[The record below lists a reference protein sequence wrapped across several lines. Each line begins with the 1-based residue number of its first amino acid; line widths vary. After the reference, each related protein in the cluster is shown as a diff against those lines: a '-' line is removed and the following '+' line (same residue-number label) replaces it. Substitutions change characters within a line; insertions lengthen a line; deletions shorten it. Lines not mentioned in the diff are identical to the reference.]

1 MEVKPAVSQNMAS
14 RGGVAA
20 VTLDGELEKK
30 LLLHDDG
37 GALPPVRRHER
48 AAPQKHQRDDRRP
61 EDGGAD
67 VDDYRERFVRAYD
80 RLRDELV
87 SDDACELTD
96 DAKRWLAQVRHSCD
110 LGILRPALTWSAEYV
125 RAEGR
130 TTCQMI
136 DYNVPGGKL
145 NRGLSVIDSYL
156 LLKEGREVTEEEF
169 FLACVLGWCVEWIAL
184 QTSLGQMLDL
194 ISTHNGADNLAKY
207 NIEGYR
213 RIVKYKTSYYSFYL
227 PVACALLLSGAKLE
241 NFSGL
246 RDILVEMGIYFQAQ
260 DDYLDCF
267 ADPNTIGKI
276 GTDIED
282 HKCSWLVVQA
292 LGHAD
297 RNQIEVLHNYYGK
310 KDSSSVS
317 KVKNTYTA
325 LDLKFVSVLDRAGD
339 VSDPL
344 LRPEIVPPEMS
355 PANFALALPMLFVGA
370 TEQSNIEQRIVATG
384 LAPSYQQL
392 QSISPLAF
400 NYRLACGGYVRAE
413 HGRCVA
419 VTLDRELEEKLLLH
433 DDGAPPPARCHERA
447 ELQQH
452 QRDRR
457 SDEGDYRER
466 FVRVYDRLR
475 DELVS
480 DEAKRWLAQV
490 RHSCDLSLY
499 AHETCGWGINDG
511 ILLKCHIARM
521 IKKYFKEKSY
531 YIDLAELWNE
541 ALGHADSNQ
550 IEVLHNYYGMKDQ
563 ASVSKV
569 KNIFASL
576 DLKIYTVEFKLGNIS
591 VNKDIFSEFE
601 DRAFKYLVASI
612 EAQQDRAVQE
622 ILKSFLKKI
631 HRRKK

>member
-96 DAKRWLAQVRHSCD
+96 DAKRWLAQ
-110 LGILRPALTWSAEYV
+110 
-125 RAEGR
+125 
-130 TTCQMI
+130 MI

-169 FLACVLGWCVEWIAL
+169 FLACVLGWCVEWFQACALLLDDIMDDSHTRRDQICWYKRPEVGLRGINDGILLKCHITRLIKKYFREKTCYIDLTELWNEIAL

-325 LDLKFVSVLDRAGD
+325 LDLK
-339 VSDPL
+339 
-344 LRPEIVPPEMS
+344 
-355 PANFALALPMLFVGA
+355 
-370 TEQSNIEQRIVATG
+370 
-384 LAPSYQQL
+384 
-392 QSISPLAF
+392 
-400 NYRLACGGYVRAE
+400 
-413 HGRCVA
+413 
-419 VTLDRELEEKLLLH
+419 
-433 DDGAPPPARCHERA
+433 
-447 ELQQH
+447 
-452 QRDRR
+452 
-457 SDEGDYRER
+457 
-466 FVRVYDRLR
+466 
-475 DELVS
+475 
-480 DEAKRWLAQV
+480 
-490 RHSCDLSLY
+490 
-499 AHETCGWGINDG
+499 
-511 ILLKCHIARM
+511 
-521 IKKYFKEKSY
+521 
-531 YIDLAELWNE
+531 
-541 ALGHADSNQ
+541 
-550 IEVLHNYYGMKDQ
+550 
-563 ASVSKV
+563 
-569 KNIFASL
+569 
-576 DLKIYTVEFKLGNIS
+576 
-591 VNKDIFSEFE
+591 DIFSEFE
-601 DRAFKYLVASI
+601 DRAFKHLVTSI

-631 HRRKK
+631 YRRKK